1 MIHFEDIT
9 EVNWRI
15 PLTVSK
21 QQEKY
26 VSSSM
31 KLLARAYAYR
41 NQGSFACLIYND
53 VEPVGMALYHDCPE
67 LDAYDF
73 SQLFI
78 DERFQGKGYGKEAT
92 KMIIERMRAEK
103 KYNKIVLCYKE
114 GNEVAKSMY
123 ESLGFRHT
131 GDVDEDEIIMELY
144 LE

>member
-1 MIHFEDIT
+1 MIHFEDIS

-26 VSSSM
+26 VSNPM

-53 VEPVGMALYHDCPE
+53 EEPVGMALYHDCPE

-73 SQLFI
+73 SQIFI

-92 KMIIERMRAEK
+92 KMLIEHMRAEK
-103 KYNKIVLCYKE
+103 KYNKIVLCYIE
-114 GNEVAKSMY
+114 GNEIAKSMY

-144 LE
+144 L